1 MADATNGT
9 GRMPTVAD
17 IPIEKIK
24 EAVERGINEVQIRV
38 QRRNHRGQLQT
49 LVTQWRV
56 ATPELVDLEGQLA
69 RMAGGGQYRVEC
81 MSLVDPL
88 DQVIPAFQINIEG
101 PPRPIDTQA
110 AAGAMSQPAPVSP
123 SGGMMFN
130 GFSPPSLP
138 LPQIPGVFVG
148 QQSPGVP
155 VPLAG
160 PVGAAPMYAAPQGV
174 PGATGWAAGL
184 HPLDQHAYLRPTVA
198 GEVHLPP
205 GASFA
210 SDQIALKQVADLKA
224 ELAEAKAQREAVMAK
239 LEAERES
246 HTEEVKKIFARIE
259 KSEAEAKDREHKL
272 QLEMMEKRFTAQLE
286 KLSAEKAQKKDSIAD
301 YAPIMAAL
309 APVLTAMLTSGRDVT
324 AKAAESQSALM
335 QTFIQTQAQKKDS
348 GTLETIKVLAPI
360 IAPMA
365 LKMMESRGPDAQA
378 KAYEVLAD
386 SNMQQMAMM
395 AQFISTMAQNQ
406 GDQSPWVPFLQ
417 QAAGGIMETIG
428 AYMESKK
435 QAQAQPPRL
444 IHQGHAQP
452 LPAPRP
458 SPDATQPYAAAAYTT
473 EAPAAA
479 APATPA
485 PAADSPEVEQQAA
498 KEREGK
504 PDPRKVTHAIML
516 NPAVPQGYKT
526 QEWAAIIYA
535 VHDLQPVKQ
544 TVLAYLTHLEKIG
557 PAFPPGLTDV
567 VENPVGATRRLLEA
581 LPVWGYAPAYV
592 NLFVRQVEREV
603 TGEEDTLVVEDN
615 YSHEKPVVTT
625 TAEAVDDDADADETV
640 SLATREDAPQPE
652 T

>member
-1 MADATNGT
+1 MADTNATS
-9 GRMPTVAD
+9 RMPTVAD

-24 EAVERGINEVQIRV
+24 EAIERGINEVQIRV

-49 LVTQWRV
+49 LVTQWRIP
-56 ATPELVDLEGQLA
+56 TPELVDLEGQLA

-110 AAGAMSQPAPVSP
+110 AAGAMSQPAPVGLP
-123 SGGMMFN
+123 SQHGGPMFN
-130 GFSPPSLP
+130 SF
-138 LPQIPGVFVG
+138 PQIPGVFVG
-148 QQSPGVP
+148 QQGAPM
-155 VPLAG
+155 PLAG
-160 PVGAAPMYAAPQGV
+160 PVGAAPMYSAPQGV

-184 HPLDQHAYLRPTVA
+184 HPFDQHAYLRPGAA
-198 GEVHLPP
+198 GEIHLPP
-205 GASFA
+205 GASLA

-224 ELAEAKAQREAVMAK
+224 ELAEAKALREAVMTK
-239 LEAERES
+239 LEAEREA

-286 KLSAEKAQKKDSIAD
+286 KLSVERSQKRESIAD
-301 YAPIMAAL
+301 YAPVMAAL

-335 QTFIQTQAQKKDS
+335 QTFITTNAAKKDS
-348 GTLETIKVLAPI
+348 STLETIKVLAPI
-360 IAPMA
+360 LAPMA
-365 LKMMESRGPDAQA
+365 LRIMESRSPDAQS

-395 AQFISTMAQNQ
+395 AQFIQTMAASQ

-435 QAQAQPPRL
+435 SAQQQQPRL

-458 SPDATQPYAAAAYTT
+458 EAQQQGQGVAYSTEEAATTGATTDDAAKAATPSKPDATQ
-473 EAPAAA
+473 
-479 APATPA
+479 
-485 PAADSPEVEQQAA
+485 
-498 KEREGK
+498 
-504 PDPRKVTHAIML
+504 VTNLIMA
-516 NPAVPQGYKT
+516 NPAVPAHYKT
-526 QEWAAIIYA
+526 NDWAAVIYA
-535 VHDLQPVKQ
+535 VHDLQPIKN
-544 TVLAYLTHLEKIG
+544 TVAAYLAQLEKIS
-557 PAFPPGLTDV
+557 PDFPPGLHDV
-567 VENPVGATRRLLEA
+567 AENPAGATRRLLEA
-581 LPVWGYAPAYV
+581 LPVWRYAPAYV
-592 NLFVRQVEREV
+592 NQFVIAVEREV
-603 TGEEDTLVVEDN
+603 MGEDDAVVEDT
-615 YSHEKPVVTT
+615 YQPQGTPTAAPTQPVRASTKLTT
-625 TAEAVDDDADADETV
+625 VP
-640 SLATREDAPQPE
+640 APEQPE
-652 T
+652 A

>member
-49 LVTQWRV
+49 LVTQWRIP
-56 ATPELVDLEGQLA
+56 TPELVDLEGQLA

-110 AAGAMSQPAPVSP
+110 AAGAMSQPAPVGLP
-123 SGGMMFN
+123 MQGGGSMFN
-130 GFSPPSLP
+130 SFSQLP
-138 LPQIPGVFVG
+138 HPGVFVG
-148 QQSPGVP
+148 QQSPGP

-160 PVGAAPMYAAPQGV
+160 PVGAAPMYTAPQGV

-184 HPLDQHAYLRPTVA
+184 HPLDQHAYLRPA
-198 GEVHLPP
+198 LGAHGEVQLPP
-205 GASFA
+205 GASLA

-286 KLSAEKAQKKDSIAD
+286 KLSAEKSQKRDSIAD
-301 YAPIMAAL
+301 YAPVMAAL

-324 AKAAESQSALM
+324 AKAAESQAQLM
-335 QTFIQTQAQKKDS
+335 QTFITTNAQKKDS
-348 GTLETIKVLAPI
+348 STLETIKVLAPI

-365 LKMMESRGPDAQA
+365 LKMMESRGPDAQS

-395 AQFISTMAQNQ
+395 AQFIQTMAASQ

-435 QAQAQPPRL
+435 QAQQQPPRF

-458 SPDATQPYAAAAYTT
+458 EAQPQVQGVSYSTEEAPTDTTAEAASDAPKPSTKPDATQ
-473 EAPAAA
+473 
-479 APATPA
+479 
-485 PAADSPEVEQQAA
+485 
-498 KEREGK
+498 
-504 PDPRKVTHAIML
+504 VTNLIMA
-516 NPAVPQGYKT
+516 NPAVPAQYKT
-526 QEWAAIIYA
+526 NDWAQVIYA
-535 VHDLQPVKQ
+535 VHDLQPIKH
-544 TVLAYLTHLEKIG
+544 TVAAYLAQLEKIS
-557 PAFPPGLTDV
+557 PNFPPGLTDV
-567 VENPVGATRRLLEA
+567 AENPAGATRRLLEA
-581 LPVWGYAPAYV
+581 LPVWRYAPAYV
-592 NLFVRQVEREV
+592 NQFVIAVEREV
-603 TGEEDTLVVEDN
+603 MGEDDAVVEDS
-615 YSHEKPVVTT
+615 YQPPGAVTMQPEQPVMVSTSPIIT
-625 TAEAVDDDADADETV
+625 PAPAD
-640 SLATREDAPQPE
+640 SQPQPE
-652 T
+652 A

>member
-1 MADATNGT
+1 
-9 GRMPTVAD
+9 MPTVAD

-110 AAGAMSQPAPVSP
+110 AAGAMSQPAPVGIP
-123 SGGMMFN
+123 AHGGGSMFN
-130 GFSPPSLP
+130 SFPQ

-148 QQSPGVP
+148 QQSPGP
-155 VPLAG
+155 MPLAG
-160 PVGAAPMYAAPQGV
+160 PVGAPPMYSAPQGV

-184 HPLDQHAYLRPTVA
+184 HALDQHAYLRPSLA

-205 GASFA
+205 GASLA

-246 HTEEVKKIFARIE
+246 HTDEVKKIFARIE

-286 KLSAEKAQKKDSIAD
+286 KLSVEKAQKRDSIAD
-301 YAPIMAAL
+301 YAPVMAAL

-324 AKAAESQSALM
+324 AKAAESQAALM
-335 QTFIQTQAQKKDS
+335 QTFITTNAQKKDS
-348 GTLETIKVLAPI
+348 STLETIKVLAPI
-360 IAPMA
+360 LAPMA
-365 LKMMESRGPDAQA
+365 LKMMESRGPDAQS

-395 AQFISTMAQNQ
+395 AQFIQTMAASQ

-435 QAQAQPPRL
+435 QAQQQPPRL

-458 SPDATQPYAAAAYTT
+458 EAQQQVQGVAYSTEEAPTDTNAEATSADTKPSKPDATQ
-473 EAPAAA
+473 
-479 APATPA
+479 
-485 PAADSPEVEQQAA
+485 
-498 KEREGK
+498 
-504 PDPRKVTHAIML
+504 VTNLIMA
-516 NPAVPQGYKT
+516 NPAVPAQYKT
-526 QEWAAIIYA
+526 NDWAAVIYA
-535 VHDLQPVKQ
+535 VHDLQPIKN
-544 TVLAYLTHLEKIG
+544 TVAAYLAQLERVS
-557 PAFPPGLTDV
+557 PNFPPGLTDV
-567 VENPVGATRRLLEA
+567 AENPAGATRRLLEA
-581 LPVWGYAPAYV
+581 LPVWRYAPAYV
-592 NLFVRQVEREV
+592 NQFVIAVEREV
-603 TGEEDTLVVEDN
+603 MGEDDAVVEDT
-615 YSHEKPVVTT
+615 YQPPGAQPMTGPSPIITP
-625 TAEAVDDDADADETV
+625 APAD
-640 SLATREDAPQPE
+640 SQPQPE
-652 T
+652 A

>member
-1 MADATNGT
+1 MADTNAT

-49 LVTQWRV
+49 LVTQWRIP
-56 ATPELVDLEGQLA
+56 TPELVDLEGQLA

-110 AAGAMSQPAPVSP
+110 AAGAMSQPAPVGLP
-123 SGGMMFN
+123 SQHGGPMFN
-130 GFSPPSLP
+130 SF
-138 LPQIPGVFVG
+138 PQIPGVFVG
-148 QQSPGVP
+148 QQSQGAPM
-155 VPLAG
+155 PLAG
-160 PVGAAPMYAAPQGV
+160 PVGAAPMYSAPQGV

-184 HPLDQHAYLRPTVA
+184 HPFDQHAYLRPGVA

-205 GASFA
+205 GASLA

-224 ELAEAKAQREAVMAK
+224 ELAEAKALREAVMTK
-239 LEAERES
+239 LEAEREA

-286 KLSAEKAQKKDSIAD
+286 KLSVEKSQKRESIAD
-301 YAPIMAAL
+301 YAPVMAAL

-324 AKAAESQSALM
+324 AKAAESQAALM
-335 QTFIQTQAQKKDS
+335 QTFITTNAQKKDS
-348 GTLETIKVLAPI
+348 STLETIKVLAPI
-360 IAPMA
+360 LAPMA
-365 LKMMESRGPDAQA
+365 LKMMESRGPDAQS

-395 AQFISTMAQNQ
+395 AQFIQTMAASQ

-435 QAQAQPPRL
+435 SAQQQPPRL

-458 SPDATQPYAAAAYTT
+458 EAQQQGVAYSTEEAPTDTTAEATGADTKPSKPDATQ
-473 EAPAAA
+473 
-479 APATPA
+479 
-485 PAADSPEVEQQAA
+485 
-498 KEREGK
+498 
-504 PDPRKVTHAIML
+504 VTNLIMA
-516 NPAVPQGYKT
+516 NPAVPAQYKT
-526 QEWAAIIYA
+526 NDWAAVIYA
-535 VHDLQPVKQ
+535 VHDLQPIKN
-544 TVLAYLTHLEKIG
+544 TVGAYLAQLEKIS
-557 PAFPPGLTDV
+557 PDFPPGLHDV
-567 VENPVGATRRLLEA
+567 AENPAGATRRLLEA
-581 LPVWGYAPAYV
+581 LPVWRYAPVYV
-592 NLFVRQVEREV
+592 NQFVIAVEREV
-603 TGEEDTLVVEDN
+603 MGEGDEAAVVEDD
-615 YSHEKPVVTT
+615 YQPQGTPTAAPAQPVMASTKLTT
-625 TAEAVDDDADADETV
+625 VPAPEQ
-640 SLATREDAPQPE
+640 PQPE
-652 T
+652 A

>member
-1 MADATNGT
+1 MADTNTT

-49 LVTQWRV
+49 LVTQWRIP
-56 ATPELVDLEGQLA
+56 TPELVDLEGQLA

-110 AAGAMSQPAPVSP
+110 AAGAMSQPAPVGLP
-123 SGGMMFN
+123 SQHGGPMFN
-130 GFSPPSLP
+130 SF
-138 LPQIPGVFVG
+138 PQIPGVFVG
-148 QQSPGVP
+148 QQTPGQP
-155 VPLAG
+155 QPLAG
-160 PVGAAPMYAAPQGV
+160 PVGAAPMYAAPQPM

-184 HPLDQHAYLRPTVA
+184 HPFDQHAYLRGGA
-198 GEVHLPP
+198 SHEVQLPP
-205 GASFA
+205 GASLA

-246 HTEEVKKIFARIE
+246 HTDEVKKIFARIE

-286 KLSAEKAQKKDSIAD
+286 KLSVEKSQKRESIAD
-301 YAPIMAAL
+301 YAPVMAAL

-324 AKAAESQSALM
+324 AKAAESQAALM
-335 QTFIQTQAQKKDS
+335 QTFITTNAQKKDS
-348 GTLETIKVLAPI
+348 STLETIKVLAPI
-360 IAPMA
+360 LAPMA
-365 LKMMESRGPDAQA
+365 LKMMESRGPDAQS

-395 AQFISTMAQNQ
+395 AQFIQTMAASQ

-435 QAQAQPPRL
+435 QAQQQPPRL

-458 SPDATQPYAAAAYTT
+458 DTTAAVSYSTEEAAPEAPPAAEESTQQKATKPDATQ
-473 EAPAAA
+473 
-479 APATPA
+479 
-485 PAADSPEVEQQAA
+485 
-498 KEREGK
+498 
-504 PDPRKVTHAIML
+504 VTNLIMA
-516 NPAVPQGYKT
+516 NPAVPAAYKT
-526 QEWAAIIYA
+526 NDWAAVIYA
-535 VHDLQPVKQ
+535 VHDLQPIKA
-544 TVLAYLTHLEKIG
+544 TVAAYLAQLEKIS
-557 PAFPPGLTDV
+557 PTFPPGLLDV
-567 VENPVGATRRLLEA
+567 AENPAGATRRLLEA
-581 LPVWGYAPAYV
+581 LPVWRYAPAYV
-592 NLFVRQVEREV
+592 NQFVLAVEREV
-603 TGEEDTLVVEDN
+603 MGEDDEAAVVEDN
-615 YSHEKPVVTT
+615 YQPPGMATAAPAQPAMVSTKITT
-625 TAEAVDDDADADETV
+625 TP
-640 SLATREDAPQPE
+640 APEQPE
-652 T
+652 A

>member
-1 MADATNGT
+1 MADTNAT

-49 LVTQWRV
+49 LVTQWRIP
-56 ATPELVDLEGQLA
+56 TPEIVDLEGQLA

-110 AAGAMSQPAPVSP
+110 AAGAMSQPAPVGLP
-123 SGGMMFN
+123 SQHGGPMFN
-130 GFSPPSLP
+130 SF
-138 LPQIPGVFVG
+138 PQIPGVFVG
-148 QQSPGVP
+148 QQSQGAPM
-155 VPLAG
+155 PLAG
-160 PVGAAPMYAAPQGV
+160 PVGAAPMYSAPQGV

-184 HPLDQHAYLRPTVA
+184 HPFDQHAYLRPGAA

-205 GASFA
+205 GASLA

-224 ELAEAKAQREAVMAK
+224 ELAEAKALREAVMTK
-239 LEAERES
+239 LEAEREA

-286 KLSAEKAQKKDSIAD
+286 KLSVEKSQKRESIAD
-301 YAPIMAAL
+301 YAPVMAAL

-324 AKAAESQSALM
+324 AKAAESQAALM
-335 QTFIQTQAQKKDS
+335 QTFITTNAQKKDS
-348 GTLETIKVLAPI
+348 STLETIKVLAPI
-360 IAPMA
+360 LAPMA
-365 LKMMESRGPDAQA
+365 LKMMESRGPDAQS

-395 AQFISTMAQNQ
+395 AQFIQTMAASQ

-435 QAQAQPPRL
+435 QAQQQPPRL

-458 SPDATQPYAAAAYTT
+458 EAQQQGVAYSTEEAPTDTTAEATSADTKPSKPDATQ
-473 EAPAAA
+473 
-479 APATPA
+479 
-485 PAADSPEVEQQAA
+485 
-498 KEREGK
+498 
-504 PDPRKVTHAIML
+504 VTNLIMA
-516 NPAVPQGYKT
+516 NPAVPAQYKT
-526 QEWAAIIYA
+526 NDWAAVIYA
-535 VHDLQPVKQ
+535 VHDLQPIKN
-544 TVLAYLTHLEKIG
+544 TVGAYLAQLEKIS
-557 PAFPPGLTDV
+557 PNFPPGLHDV
-567 VENPVGATRRLLEA
+567 AENPAGATRRLLEA
-581 LPVWGYAPAYV
+581 LPVWRYAPVYV
-592 NLFVRQVEREV
+592 NQFVIAVEREV
-603 TGEEDTLVVEDN
+603 MGEGDEAAVVEDD
-615 YSHEKPVVTT
+615 YQPPGTPTAAPAQPVMASTKLTT
-625 TAEAVDDDADADETV
+625 VPASEQ
-640 SLATREDAPQPE
+640 PQPE
-652 T
+652 A

>member
-1 MADATNGT
+1 MAETNGT

-49 LVTQWRV
+49 LVTQWRIP
-56 ATPELVDLEGQLA
+56 TPELVDLEGQLA

-110 AAGAMSQPAPVSP
+110 AAGAMSQPAPVGLP
-123 SGGMMFN
+123 SQHGGSMFN
-130 GFSPPSLP
+130 SFPQLPSL
-138 LPQIPGVFVG
+138 PGVFVG
-148 QQSPGVP
+148 QQSPGQP
-155 VPLAG
+155 QPLAG
-160 PVGAAPMYAAPQGV
+160 PIGAAPMYAPPAPV

-184 HPLDQHAYLRPTVA
+184 HPFDQHAYLRGMTSHDVQ
-198 GEVHLPP
+198 LPP
-205 GASFA
+205 GASLA

-286 KLSAEKAQKKDSIAD
+286 KLSAEKAQKQPTVAE
-301 YAPIMAAL
+301 YAPVIAAL

-324 AKAAESQSALM
+324 AKAAESQAALM
-335 QTFIQTQAQKKDS
+335 QTFITTNAQKKDS
-348 GTLETIKVLAPI
+348 STLETIKVLAPI
-360 IAPMA
+360 VGPMA
-365 LKMMESRGPDAQA
+365 LKMMESRGPDAQS

-395 AQFISTMAQNQ
+395 AQFIQTMAQSQ

-435 QAQAQPPRL
+435 QAQQQPPRM
-444 IHQGHAQP
+444 IHQGLMSP
-452 LPAPRP
+452 LPPPREAQQQQPQQPAPVTP
-458 SPDATQPYAAAAYTT
+458 AGYSTEAAPEQQQPQQQNKPDARAVTQAVMA
-473 EAPAAA
+473 
-479 APATPA
+479 
-485 PAADSPEVEQQAA
+485 
-498 KEREGK
+498 
-504 PDPRKVTHAIML
+504 
-516 NPAVPQGYKT
+516 NPTVPQQYKT
-526 QEWAAIIYA
+526 PQWADVIFA
-535 VHDLQPVKQ
+535 VHDLQPVEQ
-544 TVLAYLTHLEKIG
+544 TVEAYFALLEKIA
-557 PAFPPGLTDV
+557 PTFPPGLHDV
-567 VENPVGATRRLLEA
+567 ATNPAGATRRLLEA
-581 LPVWGYAPAYV
+581 LPVARYAPDYV
-592 NLFVRQVEREV
+592 EAFIARVKAEFTDEPADEATPITTAAV
-603 TGEEDTLVVEDN
+603 VVEDD
-615 YSHEKPVVTT
+615 YQPASTGQRVIVTPAPT
-625 TAEAVDDDADADETV
+625 SPEADA
-640 SLATREDAPQPE
+640 
-652 T
+652 

>member
-1 MADATNGT
+1 MADTNAT

-49 LVTQWRV
+49 LVTQWRIP
-56 ATPELVDLEGQLA
+56 TPELVDLEGQLA

-110 AAGAMSQPAPVSP
+110 AAGAMSQPAPVGLP
-123 SGGMMFN
+123 SQHGGPMFN
-130 GFSPPSLP
+130 SF
-138 LPQIPGVFVG
+138 PQIPGVFVG
-148 QQSPGVP
+148 QQSQGAPM
-155 VPLAG
+155 PLAG
-160 PVGAAPMYAAPQGV
+160 PVGAAPMYSAPQGV

-184 HPLDQHAYLRPTVA
+184 HPFDQHAYLRPGAA

-205 GASFA
+205 GASLA

-224 ELAEAKAQREAVMAK
+224 ELAEAKALREAVMTK
-239 LEAERES
+239 LEAEREA

-286 KLSAEKAQKKDSIAD
+286 KLSVEKSQKRESIAD
-301 YAPIMAAL
+301 YAPVMAAL

-324 AKAAESQSALM
+324 AKAAESQAALM
-335 QTFIQTQAQKKDS
+335 QTFITTNAQKKDS
-348 GTLETIKVLAPI
+348 STLETIKVLAPI
-360 IAPMA
+360 LAPMA
-365 LKMMESRGPDAQA
+365 LKMMESRGPDAQS

-395 AQFISTMAQNQ
+395 AQFIQTMAASQ

-435 QAQAQPPRL
+435 SAQQQPPRL

-458 SPDATQPYAAAAYTT
+458 EAQQQGVAYSTEEAPTDTTAEATGADTKPSKPDATQ
-473 EAPAAA
+473 
-479 APATPA
+479 
-485 PAADSPEVEQQAA
+485 
-498 KEREGK
+498 
-504 PDPRKVTHAIML
+504 VTNLIMA
-516 NPAVPQGYKT
+516 NPAVPAQYKT
-526 QEWAAIIYA
+526 NDWAAVIYA
-535 VHDLQPVKQ
+535 VHDLQPIKN
-544 TVLAYLTHLEKIG
+544 TVGAYLAQLEKIS
-557 PAFPPGLTDV
+557 PDFPPGLHDV
-567 VENPVGATRRLLEA
+567 AENPAGATRRLLEA
-581 LPVWGYAPAYV
+581 LPVWRYAPVYV
-592 NLFVRQVEREV
+592 NQFVIAVEREV
-603 TGEEDTLVVEDN
+603 MGEGDEAAVVEDD
-615 YSHEKPVVTT
+615 YQPPGTPTAAPAQPVMASTKLTT
-625 TAEAVDDDADADETV
+625 VPAPEQ
-640 SLATREDAPQPE
+640 PQPE
-652 T
+652 A